1 MGANRNHN
9 DCHYLLMF
17 AKNFFF
23 SMPVLVLEKWKI
35 SKENLRTLK
44 QQNDNKTLKMNEY
57 ISIND
62 LHSSLIHIF
71 IKLDL
76 RTAIRIKNSA
86 GTVETMVKIY
96 IFKYPTS

>member
-1 MGANRNHN
+1 MSA
-9 DCHYLLMF
+9 
-17 AKNFFF
+17 
-23 SMPVLVLEKWKI
+23 LVLEKWKI

-44 QQNDNKTLKMNEY
+44 PQKDNKTSKMNEY

-62 LHSSLIHIF
+62 LHSSIIHIF

-76 RTAIRIKNSA
+76 RTANRIKNSVGA
-86 GTVETMVKIY
+86 VETIVKIY